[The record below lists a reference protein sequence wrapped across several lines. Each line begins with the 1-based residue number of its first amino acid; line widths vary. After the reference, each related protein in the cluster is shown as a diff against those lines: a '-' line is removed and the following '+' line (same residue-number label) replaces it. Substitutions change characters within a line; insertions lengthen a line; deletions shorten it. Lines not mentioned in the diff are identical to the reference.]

1 MNLRDWLHRHSLKLL
16 AIRDTPEAIA
26 GGVAI
31 GMFFGFAP
39 VLGLKTLSTIFFA
52 WITRSNIVAAF
63 VAVTMHDILF
73 LFMPAIYWSEY
84 AVGYWLLS
92 RPHHWPAHMDV
103 HFNWAT
109 LLRLGK
115 PLLIGGA
122 VCSAPLAL
130 LSYGLT
136 WRIVQRHQKKKH
148 PRQPIA
154 ELEEINPS

>member
-16 AIRDTPEAIA
+16 AIRDTPESIA

-39 VLGLKTLSTIFFA
+39 VLGLKTLGTIFFA

-63 VAVTMHDILF
+63 VAVTMHDIFF

-84 AVGYWLLS
+84 AVGYWIMKQ
-92 RPHHWPAHMDV
+92 PHHWPAFVDM
-103 HFNWAT
+103 HFNWKT
-109 LLRLGK
+109 LLKLGK
-115 PLLIGGA
+115 PLLLGG
-122 VCSAPLAL
+122 VICSAPLAL

-136 WRIVQRHQKKKH
+136 WRIVQRHQKK
-148 PRQPIA
+148 RQARRPIA
-154 ELEEINPS
+154 ELEESNPS